1 MYQACKIAN
10 MDVEHDPP
18 GLYKEVGKRP
28 ADLLIHGIGADFDR
42 TAVDFSFT
50 EVESNTAL
58 AVGSAELPLVAALMA
73 EQAKIK
79 DHEKQLADHGFATFE
94 FNKLPFIIETSGA
107 WSVKAVAL
115 WKRIKSSYKA
125 AVADGFATAT
135 FLNTKQAHTWSA
147 FTLGSW
153 FPQRISFSIRK
164 WMASAV
170 HAGINSAIM
179 KD

>member
-1 MYQACKIAN
+1 
-10 MDVEHDPP
+10 
-18 GLYKEVGKRP
+18 
-28 ADLLIHGIGADFDR
+28 
-42 TAVDFSFT
+42 
-50 EVESNTAL
+50 
-58 AVGSAELPLVAALMA
+58 MA

-79 DHEKQLADHGFATFE
+79 DHEKQLVGHGFATYE
-94 FNKLPFIIETSGA
+94 FDKLPFIIETSGA
-107 WSVKAVAL
+107 GSVKAVAL

-125 AVADGFATAT
+125 AVHVADGFATAT

-153 FPQRISFSIRK
+153 FPQRISFTIRK

>member
-1 MYQACKIAN
+1 
-10 MDVEHDPP
+10 
-18 GLYKEVGKRP
+18 
-28 ADLLIHGIGADFDR
+28 
-42 TAVDFSFT
+42 
-50 EVESNTAL
+50 
-58 AVGSAELPLVAALMA
+58 MA

-79 DHEKQLADHGFATFE
+79 DHEKQLADHGFATYE
-94 FNKLPFIIETSGA
+94 FDKLPFIIETSGA
-107 WSVKAVAL
+107 WSVKAVTL
-115 WKRIKSSYKA
+115 WKRIKASHKN
-125 AVADGFATAT
+125 AVSDGFASAT

>member
-1 MYQACKIAN
+1 MSKTSTL
-10 MDVEHDPP
+10 V
-18 GLYKEVGKRP
+18 LY
-28 ADLLIHGIGADFDR
+28 LLEMIVIKASHKS
-42 TAVDFSFT
+42 AVS
-50 EVESNTAL
+50 
-58 AVGSAELPLVAALMA
+58 
-73 EQAKIK
+73 
-79 DHEKQLADHGFATFE
+79 
-94 FNKLPFIIETSGA
+94 
-107 WSVKAVAL
+107 
-115 WKRIKSSYKA
+115 
-125 AVADGFATAT
+125 DGFASAT

>member
-1 MYQACKIAN
+1 M
-10 MDVEHDPP
+10 
-18 GLYKEVGKRP
+18 R
-28 ADLLIHGIGADFDR
+28 
-42 TAVDFSFT
+42 
-50 EVESNTAL
+50 
-58 AVGSAELPLVAALMA
+58 
-73 EQAKIK
+73 
-79 DHEKQLADHGFATFE
+79 QLADRGFATYE
-94 FNKLPFIIETSGA
+94 FDKLPFIIETFAA

-115 WKRIKSSYKA
+115 WKRIKSSHKV
-125 AVADGFATAT
+125 AVADGFASAT

-170 HAGINSAIM
+170 YAGIHSAIM